1 MVNHHQLFLML
12 EDCCDSKLVTQESH
26 KACVSQG
33 GGASYTCGKEIKC
46 KKKLL
51 HYFITQQ
58 RKQKSTY
65 FLLETVKNIYNF

>member
-33 GGASYTCGKEIKC
+33 GGASYTWQRDKMQEKIIT
-46 KKKLL
+46 LL
-51 HYFITQQ
+51 YYPTEKTKINLFPTGNS
-58 RKQKSTY
+58 QKY
-65 FLLETVKNIYNF
+65 I